1 MEAVNPH
8 GDHCIV
14 EMREDSGL
22 TEGVVVKT
30 EKRRWI
36 GDTLVMTMKSRRS
49 RILPGSLLKQQRIWW
64 SFLSWR
70 KMGL

>member
-30 EKRRWI
+30 EKRNAAKKLKNIRI
-36 GDTLVMTMKSRRS
+36 KLVRLCSMHE
-49 RILPGSLLKQQRIWW
+49 IHFQEL
-64 SFLSWR
+64 
-70 KMGL
+70 